1 MKDLRSK
8 VQHLPADT
16 RTQNVKN
23 FLPQTENIYKSL
35 AVISKRADQLMSR
48 LNVELNSKLEEFI
61 VNKDEIQEIEE
72 NKEQIEISK
81 FYERLANPALIAT
94 DEFLNE
100 KLDFRYR
107 DEE

>member
-1 MKDLRSK
+1 M
-8 VQHLPADT
+8 
-16 RTQNVKN
+16 
-23 FLPQTENIYKSL
+23 SL
-35 AVISKRADQLMSR
+35 AVIAKRTDQLMSR